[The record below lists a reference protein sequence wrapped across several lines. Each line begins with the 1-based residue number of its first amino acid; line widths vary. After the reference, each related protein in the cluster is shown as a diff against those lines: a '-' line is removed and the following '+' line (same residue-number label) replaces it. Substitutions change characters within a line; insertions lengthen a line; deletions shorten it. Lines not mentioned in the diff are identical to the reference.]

1 MRYEIYLR
9 MPEGADPPSPER
21 IQEVLAG
28 QGLTPAEGV
37 LGQIDLGQGV
47 LRAEEYADGEGDA
60 KGVDFSFPLGLP
72 DAEGDRALQ
81 IIMNVKEELTAN
93 LFDPQLGSLVARA
106 DLERILQSWREAHA
120 FHFGVAGTPGLG
132 AGEPSAPQKSSGM
145 PARIKLVLILGIFI
159 LVAVFLFRTCFNR
172 WMEKQMDQPPPVDG
186 PLETYQENESRE

>member
-9 MPEGADPPSPER
+9 MPEGVDPPDQDR
-21 IQEVLAG
+21 IAEVLSG

-47 LRAEEYADGEGDA
+47 LRAEKYAEGD
-60 KGVDFSFPLGLP
+60 GVDFSFPLGLP

-81 IIMNVKEELTAN
+81 IIINVKEELTAN
-93 LFDPQLGSLVARA
+93 LFDPQLGSLVARS
-106 DLERILQSWREAHA
+106 DLERILQSWKEAHA

-132 AGEPSAPQKSSGM
+132 GGAPSAPQKSSGM
-145 PARIKLVLILGIFI
+145 PTRIKLVLILGISI

-172 WMEKQMDQPPPVDG
+172 WMERQMDQPPPVEG
-186 PLETYQENESRE
+186 PIENYEE

>member
-9 MPEGADPPSPER
+9 MPEGSEPPSPER

-28 QGLTPAEGV
+28 QDLTPSEGI
-37 LGQIDLGQGV
+37 LGQIDLGQGI
-47 LRAEEYADGEGDA
+47 LRAEAYTEGQ
-60 KGVDFSFPLGLP
+60 GIDFSFPLGLP

-81 IIMNVKEELTAN
+81 IIMNVKEELVAT
-93 LFDPQLGSLVARA
+93 LFDPQLGSLVARS
-106 DLERILQSWREAHA
+106 DLERILQAWREAHD

-132 AGEPSAPQKSSGM
+132 AGAPSTPQKSSGM
-145 PARIKLVLILGIFI
+145 PTRIKLVLILGIGI

-186 PLETYQENESRE
+186 PLEAYQENESRE